1 LHGPQ
6 SILFG
11 KNTIAGALN
20 LSTAR
25 PTNETEIS
33 ISGLYEFES
42 NQTELNAAI
51 SGAITDDFRARYV
64 IDSRTNVNLRFGAQN
79 DNWRVSIIGK
89 NLSNEDVLTY
99 AGNAP
104 ISNSLFG
111 TNTFYGFVARPR
123 QIALEIAY
131 TL

>member
-1 LHGPQ
+1 MSGQYTPENNL
-6 SILFG
+6 SLFFDYTYML
-11 KNTIAGALN
+11 NSDIELFANLN
-20 LSTAR
+20 LNYTGSQNIHDNLD
-25 PTNETEIS
+25 P
-33 ISGLYEFES
+33 
-42 NQTELNAAI
+42 Q
-51 SGAITDDFRARYV
+51 YV

-111 TNTFYGFVARPR
+111 TNTFYGFVGRPR